1 MKTKLLSVA
10 FFTCAAF
17 CFSSC
22 ATLFTPNKQK
32 ITFIGESGIGIYD
45 RSGSKK
51 LGIIGQEGTTT
62 IKVRKSLT
70 TTTLFARKEGY
81 AETPLQLETV
91 FNPISILNTFFIL
104 GWGVDALTGKICKYE
119 DDVYT
124 IEMRKKE

>member
-1 MKTKLLSVA
+1 M
-10 FFTCAAF
+10 
-17 CFSSC
+17 
-22 ATLFTPNKQK
+22 
-32 ITFIGESGIGIYD
+32 GESGIGIYD